1 MTNLEKYDRA
11 FVQALG
17 VKKEELGESLVYRRN
32 ENWDSVGHM
41 DLVVR
46 LEEAFDISISSP
58 DVMAL
63 NTYERGKEILGKYG
77 VTFLKRRARHDLW
90 D

>member
-11 FVQALG
+11 FVQAFG

-77 VTFLKRRARHDLW
+77 VTF
-90 D
+90 

>member
-17 VKKEELGESLVYRRN
+17 VNTEELGESLVYRRN

-77 VTFLKRRARHDLW
+77 VTF
-90 D
+90 

>member
-46 LEEAFDISISSP
+46 LVQCLQLRISYPI
-58 DVMAL
+58 
-63 NTYERGKEILGKYG
+63 N
-77 VTFLKRRARHDLW
+77 F
-90 D
+90 

>member
-17 VKKEELGESLVYRRN
+17 VKKEELGESLVYQRN

-77 VTFLKRRARHDLW
+77 VTF
-90 D
+90 

>member
-63 NTYERGKEILGKYG
+63 NTYERGREILGKYG
-77 VTFLKRRARHDLW
+77 VTF
-90 D
+90 

>member
-1 MTNLEKYDRA
+1 
-11 FVQALG
+11 
-17 VKKEELGESLVYRRN
+17 
-32 ENWDSVGHM
+32 M

-77 VTFLKRRARHDLW
+77 VTF
-90 D
+90 

>member
-17 VKKEELGESLVYRRN
+17 VKNEELGESLVYRRN

-77 VTFLKRRARHDLW
+77 VTF
-90 D
+90 

>member
-17 VKKEELGESLVYRRN
+17 VKIEELGVSLVYRRN

-77 VTFLKRRARHDLW
+77 VTF
-90 D
+90 

>member
-1 MTNLEKYDRA
+1 M
-11 FVQALG
+11 QALG
-17 VKKEELGESLVYRRN
+17 VKKEELGESLVNRRN
-32 ENWDSVGHM
+32 ENSDSVGHM

-77 VTFLKRRARHDLW
+77 VTF
-90 D
+90 

>member
-11 FVQALG
+11 FIQGLG

-41 DLVVR
+41 DLIVR

-58 DVMAL
+58 DVMAF
-63 NTYERGKEILGKYG
+63 NTYEKGKEILGKYG
-77 VTFLKRRARHDLW
+77 VTF
-90 D
+90 

>member
-1 MTNLEKYDRA
+1 M
-11 FVQALG
+11 QALG

-77 VTFLKRRARHDLW
+77 VTF
-90 D
+90 